1 MLLYTYTT
9 TIHSLPA
16 TRCKL
21 IYNLCQPPQ
30 PPPRPTMAQN
40 ILHWLSQAGG
50 SYDDTAIGIKDYS
63 SEGMGMGAIALRD
76 IPVSCICASA
86 LIPCLLLNLTPPV
99 TQAESTLFSIPNT
112 LLLSSSNSSLR
123 SLIHQS
129 DWDLLEE
136 TGGWA
141 SLMLCMMWEEVRG
154 RESRWGGYF
163 GELRG
168 WVWSGGGGQVGSPR
182 VVVMATLPSPSI
194 QLNPQFRL
202 L

>member
-1 MLLYTYTT
+1 MQAHLQPLSTT
-9 TIHSLPA
+9 L
-16 TRCKL
+16 
-21 IYNLCQPPQ
+21 YNLCQPPQPPQ

-99 TQAESTLFSIPNT
+99 TQAQSTLFSIPNT

-194 QLNPQFRL
+194 
-202 L
+202 